1 MIKQELIKFIEKN
14 IDLEPKV
21 LLVKIKSEFKEKYS
35 QEEIEGIFRSAGQL
49 ITLFKDYTQEEV
61 SSDMH
66 DRLMSRLKNDQAK
79 YFFPKK

>member
-1 MIKQELIKFIEKN
+1 MAYR
-14 IDLEPKV
+14 
-21 LLVKIKSEFKEKYS
+21 VKSRAVQGAHRRPHIPPFAGETLRRRHS

-79 YFFPKK
+79 